1 MWRYKGS
8 KDDAGTLYDAAKMK
22 QYIHGKGTA
31 TKTKEKPEKL
41 AADMVESSK
50 VALLKLKTL
59 LGARKYMRTKKISDI
74 FKIQMEEIG
83 NMLDAIETELT
94 NNPRQGRKTYAP
106 WIRQDLQRH
115 WIDYMNERFAIAKRR
130 THNDM
135 DTYLKLYHETWCDG
149 RPKSEPESPAGSRS
163 GSLKGGSRAGSS
175 KAGSSKAGSSKAGS
189 SKSGLQS
196 RSSRPSSRQGSRPG
210 SRAGSPGP
218 TEDLTALLGAM
229 DLDDIFDA
237 LDHKDVAIV
246 DICRF
251 HGKLQKEWNKEKL
264 IPWEAPW

>member
-1 MWRYKGS
+1 MLKPMAHMAHAYPGVNNRLEEFVWLQATMNTPAKANMWRYKGS

-83 NMLDAIETELT
+83 NMLDSIETELT

-115 WIDYMNERFAIAKRR
+115 WIDYMNERYITKHGVMVDQNLNPSHQLGHGPGLQKLGLQKLGLQKLGLQKLGLQKLGYNPGLQGQVPGKVLGQVPGQVPQAPRR
-130 THNDM
+130 T
-135 DTYLKLYHETWCDG
+135 
-149 RPKSEPESPAGSRS
+149 
-163 GSLKGGSRAGSS
+163 
-175 KAGSSKAGSSKAGS
+175 
-189 SKSGLQS
+189 LQ
-196 RSSRPSSRQGSRPG
+196 PY
-210 SRAGSPGP
+210 
-218 TEDLTALLGAM
+218 
-229 DLDDIFDA
+229 
-237 LDHKDVAIV
+237 
-246 DICRF
+246 
-251 HGKLQKEWNKEKL
+251 
-264 IPWEAPW
+264 